1 MPPYVV
7 TNQLGVDLLAAYD
20 AISTST
26 PEVPAHPQVYGSR
39 VHSTDGGEWVFGKL
53 AAGATVNYGECVT
66 IGRTYDDVIPSV
78 RGSGSAIRGRR
89 PGWYQGTTQ
98 LTAGMAAWFLISGA
112 PQMKVAGQAA
122 LPFVNLYTTDTSGVL
137 STVTATGSQFA
148 IRGAVITV
156 TQSGSTASV
165 VPGMVTFPTIGAL
178 GELF

>member
-26 PEVPAHPQVYGSR
+26 PEVPAHPHVYGSR
-39 VHSTDGGEWVFGKL
+39 VHATDGSEWIFGKV
-53 AAGATVNYGECVT
+53 AAGATINRANCVT

-78 RGSGSAIRGRR
+78 RGTASQIRGRR

-112 PQMKVAGQAA
+112 PEMLVVGQAA

-137 STVTATGSQFA
+137 GTTVATGSQFP
-148 IRGAVITV
+148 IRGAHITV
-156 TQSGSTASV
+156 TQSGATASI
-165 VPGMVTFPTIGAL
+165 VPGIVTFPTIGGL
-178 GELF
+178 GEAF